1 VHSAIENPTTDS
13 RRCIQSSQGKNN
25 WRNGEIKS
33 TKKVEIVILFQE
45 IVGDSNFIAQQ
56 EQFYIEM

>member
-25 WRNGEIKS
+25 WRNDELKP

-45 IVGDSNFIAQQ
+45 IVGD
-56 EQFYIEM
+56 